1 MTGRQLTL
9 VGMEVIKLVA
19 RKTSRMAT
27 ETDASLGG
35 GVLLGALSVAG
46 ALGMYVA
53 QSQAN
58 TAYAFAAAVTLGVL
72 AVGAFHVYD

>member
-1 MTGRQLTL
+1 
-9 VGMEVIKLVA
+9 
-19 RKTSRMAT
+19 MATET

-58 TAYAFAAAVTLGVL
+58 TAWAFAAAVTLGVL